1 MARLASVREF
11 LFDEPDD
18 SAALMCGED
27 DFSAAAVARSRGVR
41 ERERLS
47 RIGRCVH
54 NLTHQLYL
62 QAVYEKLKG

>member
-18 SAALMCGED
+18 SEALMCGEA
-27 DFSAAAVARSRGVR
+27 DFSAAVVARSRVVR
-41 ERERLS
+41 ERERQP
-47 RIGRCVH
+47 RIGRCVY

-62 QAVYEKLKG
+62 RAVYEKLKD